1 MNNKNKKLKVTF
13 IDKLKLYSDIQRLKF
28 KKIKRDYNE
37 INKDYNNNSER
48 WNRNLDE
55 INFETWKGNYNVD
68 GSVIRILS
76 MNKKLIK
83 GTWDDYAEKYT
94 QQIIDSLIKYKT
106 ESVVELGSGLG
117 FLLFKL
123 NQNNFK
129 KLEGFDLSENAIS
142 VLKKYCEKKNYLI
155 NFNTLDLVKPF
166 PENIIKDKVVYT
178 HTCLEQLKNYM
189 PKVIKNIIDGKP
201 KIVIN
206 FEVDYDSAPFLV
218 KEYFKARDY
227 QNNLVKELRKHEKQ
241 GTVKILSI
249 EKLPLSLSPLN
260 HVSVITWKIN

>member
-142 VLKKYCEKKNYLI
+142 VLKKYEQ
-155 NFNTLDLVKPF
+155 
-166 PENIIKDKVVYT
+166 II
-178 HTCLEQLKNYM
+178 
-189 PKVIKNIIDGKP
+189 
-201 KIVIN
+201 
-206 FEVDYDSAPFLV
+206 
-218 KEYFKARDY
+218 
-227 QNNLVKELRKHEKQ
+227 
-241 GTVKILSI
+241 
-249 EKLPLSLSPLN
+249 
-260 HVSVITWKIN
+260 